1 MDLEAKLNQLTKTY
15 DATIE
20 ELNRLDDE
28 TDLDTISID
37 KELMAEYESKKT
49 KIENRL
55 FEIAD
60 KIEEIQD
67 QMEKEFITNEK

>member
-1 MDLEAKLNQLTKTY
+1 MDLEAKLNQLTETY

-20 ELNRLDDE
+20 ELNRLDDK
-28 TDLDTISID
+28 TDLNTICTD

-49 KIENRL
+49 EIENRL

-67 QMEKEFITNEK
+67 QMEKEFITNKK

>member
-1 MDLEAKLNQLTKTY
+1 MDLEAKLNQLTETY

-20 ELNRLDDE
+20 ELTQLDDE
-28 TDLDTISID
+28 TDLDAICID
-37 KELMAEYESKKT
+37 KELMTEYESKKT
-49 KIENRL
+49 EIENRL

-67 QMEKEFITNEK
+67 QLEKEFITNEK